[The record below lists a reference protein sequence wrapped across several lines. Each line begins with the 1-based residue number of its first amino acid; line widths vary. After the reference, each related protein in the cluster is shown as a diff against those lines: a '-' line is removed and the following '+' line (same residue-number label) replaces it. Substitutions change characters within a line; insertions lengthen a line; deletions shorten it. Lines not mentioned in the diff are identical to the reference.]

1 MATILTIFQI
11 ILAVMLITSILL
23 QTSSGGIGALGGGE
37 SIDSAHHTRRGF
49 EKTLFNATIIL
60 SIAFIVV
67 SFVMFVLG

>member
-37 SIDSAHHTRRGF
+37 SMDTTHHTRRGF
-49 EKTLFNATIIL
+49 EKTLFNTTIIL
-60 SIAFIVV
+60 SISFIVV
-67 SFVMFVLG
+67 SFIMFVLG